1 MPRRQGIYKFTFLK
15 QMKLIQFSNP
25 QQLCDSTPPLL
36 RGGVGEADGGVA
48 WGGFYLTPN
57 CPYTELTLN

>member
-1 MPRRQGIYKFTFLK
+1 ME
-15 QMKLIQFSNP
+15 LIQFSNP